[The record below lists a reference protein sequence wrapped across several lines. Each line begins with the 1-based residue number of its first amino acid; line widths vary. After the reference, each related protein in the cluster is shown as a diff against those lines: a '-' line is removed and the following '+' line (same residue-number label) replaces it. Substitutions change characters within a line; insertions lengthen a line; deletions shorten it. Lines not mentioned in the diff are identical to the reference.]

1 MNNRNYQ
8 PIIYSLILIVG
19 VYLGQYYIT
28 PTEKEE
34 GKIDSI
40 IRLIEENYVDGF
52 DIEQHEEAILKS
64 IMKELDPHSTYTTK
78 KEQIYFNEMMQG
90 SFSGVGIECN
100 IIEDS
105 LVVVTP
111 ISGGPSERLGI
122 LSGDRIVEVD
132 GKNIASVG
140 LTNQDVFE
148 KLKGEKDSEVHIKI
162 YRKGNKNLIDYT
174 IKRGDIPIYS
184 VDASFMIGEDIGYI
198 KVNRFSATTP
208 QEFSDRT
215 NKLLRSGMKKL
226 VLDLRDNGGGLLES
240 AIDMCNEFL
249 EEGELIV
256 YREGK
261 YRRKKETYSDNDG
274 RLKKI
279 DLVILINEGSA
290 SASEIVS
297 GCMQDLDRGI
307 IIGKR
312 SFGKGLVQEVIP
324 LPDGSAVN
332 LTTEY
337 YYMPSGRCIQK
348 PYGANDKEYY
358 SEQYNRTTKDIPN
371 SLKYTTKNGRVVF
384 GGGGVT
390 PDSIMFSEITLNYI
404 TFNQILSNN
413 WIAEFS
419 LQYQIRVDKSKG
431 HNFLDRDLIYSEFE
445 KYVKTKNSDFD
456 LTMGEKEEIDLKNFI
471 KATIAK
477 NIWDKNTYFKIL
489 SEEDEYILKAVQVLD

>member
-8 PIIYSLILIVG
+8 PIVYSLILIIG
-19 VYLGQYYIT
+19 VSLGQYYIT
-28 PTEKEE
+28 PREKEE
-34 GKIDSI
+34 RKTDSI

-52 DIEQHEEAILKS
+52 DIEKHEEEILKS
-64 IMKELDPHSTYTTK
+64 IMKELDPHSIYIPK
-78 KEQIYFNEMMQG
+78 KEQTYLEEDMQG
-90 SFSGVGIECN
+90 SFSGVGIEFN
-100 IIEDS
+100 IIKDS
-105 LVVVTP
+105 LVVVAP

-122 LSGDRIVEVD
+122 MSGDRIVEVD
-132 GKNIASVG
+132 GKNIASAG

-324 LPDGSAVN
+324 LPDGSAVT

-337 YYMPSGRCIQK
+337 YYIPSGRCIQK

-390 PDSIMFSEITLNYI
+390 PDSIMFSDTTLNY
-404 TFNQILSNN
+404 TKFNQIRRNN
-413 WIAEFS
+413 WVLEFS
-419 LQYQIRVDKSKG
+419 LQYQSRVDKSKG
-431 HNFLDRDLIYSEFE
+431 HDFLDRDLIYLEFK
-445 KYVKTKNSDFD
+445 KYIKTKNTDFD
-456 LTMGEKEEIDLKNFI
+456 LIMGETEESNLKNFI
-471 KATIAK
+471 KATISK
-477 NIWDKNTYFKIL
+477 NIWDTNIYFKIL
-489 SEEDEYILKAVQVLD
+489 SKEDEYILKAVQVLD